1 MGNGSRHSL
10 KDLPILLA
18 GHGNG
23 KLKQG
28 QHLSYKSN
36 ETPLSNLFVVM
47 LQQMGVPV
55 ESFSDSTGTL
65 DHLA

>member
-1 MGNGSRHSL
+1 MGYGSRHSL
-10 KDLPILLA
+10 KNLPILLA
-18 GHGNG
+18 GHANG

-28 QHLSYKSN
+28 QHHNHESN
-36 ETPLSNLFVVM
+36 ETPLSNLFVLM

-65 DHLA
+65 DHLT